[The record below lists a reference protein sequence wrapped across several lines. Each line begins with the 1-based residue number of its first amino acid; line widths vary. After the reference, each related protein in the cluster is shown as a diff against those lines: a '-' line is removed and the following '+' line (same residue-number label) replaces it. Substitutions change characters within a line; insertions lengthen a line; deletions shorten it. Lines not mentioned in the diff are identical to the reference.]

1 MVPRVKNHGDP
12 LKFKNQCHFHYDTTK
27 SSIFEVIHNNKI
39 INLNS
44 MLLIYSHYA
53 LDSWTSTGGGG
64 GEQE

>member
-27 SSIFEVIHNNKI
+27 SLSIFEVIHNNKI

-53 LDSWTSTGGGG
+53 LDSWMSTGGG